1 MASPFRAAL
10 IPLPT
15 FRLRGVLSGLIIALG
30 LFGCTSAREPY
41 SRDDARG
48 AEIPGFANVRTPL
61 DGEVGLF
68 AKKRVPRTPSP
79 LRHKYLAISGG
90 GAGGAF
96 SVGALK
102 AWSQRGDRPTF
113 DVVSGVSTGA
123 LIAPFAFLGPDY
135 DDTLEHLYTSGV
147 AEDLLQRRPIISGL
161 LGESLYY
168 QKPLMNMVEQHVT
181 QEVLDRI
188 AVEYRKGRDLF
199 VLTTNLDTQRG
210 MLWDMGAIAASSRP
224 DALNLFRNV
233 LVASA
238 SIPGAFPAVK
248 IIATIDGRTISELHS
263 DGAPSSQIV
272 TVPEAMLSDTNVS
285 LPAVIRGADM
295 YFLINNT
302 LMPEFSVT
310 SNSTVPVVTRA
321 YASLVKSQT
330 RQSLYAAYEYCRRTG
345 VNFHMAVIDAPVPY
359 NFSQPFGNVYMRAVF
374 KIGYD
379 RMEQGRIWRQK
390 PIFTPGVP

>member
-1 MASPFRAAL
+1 M
-10 IPLPT
+10 
-15 FRLRGVLSGLIIALG
+15 
-30 LFGCTSAREPY
+30 
-41 SRDDARG
+41 
-48 AEIPGFANVRTPL
+48 
-61 DGEVGLF
+61 
-68 AKKRVPRTPSP
+68 
-79 LRHKYLAISGG
+79 
-90 GAGGAF
+90 
-96 SVGALK
+96 GALK